1 MNAQSRRHH
10 SVIVGVDPSDEARRA
25 LHWAA
30 AEAQRRR
37 WPMQI
42 VHAVQTDDQGV
53 AQKIVDTAL
62 ADVRAAWP
70 GVDVMGESVADDTA
84 TALARTATDRDILV
98 VGSRGLGRIAS
109 VLVGS
114 VSSAVARHA
123 TCPVVVVRDPN
134 TLPRHP
140 ESTSGV
146 ILGVDGSEASISA
159 AGFAF
164 EAASLRGRPLT
175 VVHAVWDPYTESQAV
190 VAILSDPERVVV
202 DDSELLDVAEAVAG
216 WRELYPDV
224 KVVTR
229 YENGRPDRVLGE
241 LSDGADLLVVGARG
255 RGPAATLLLGSV
267 SRRVLQRASC
277 PVAVVRRRPRERSR

>member
-190 VAILSDPERVVV
+190 VAILSDPERVVRQGC
-202 DDSELLDVAEAVAG
+202 DAI
-216 WRELYPDV
+216 RE
-224 KVVTR
+224 
-229 YENGRPDRVLGE
+229 RPSRP
-241 LSDGADLLVVGARG
+241 GARRAERWG
-255 RGPAATLLLGSV
+255 GSA
-267 SRRVLQRASC
+267 R
-277 PVAVVRRRPRERSR
+277 RRRPRSRAGCHPAARLGEPSRAPAGKLPGRSCPSPASRTISLTAIGYQAFFRTATGH